1 MALHGLDPMV
11 LPTTALRRLSPR
23 KQPLALG
30 VDVREKDGALLLTL
44 LHGRGLPKELARYAL
59 RFLYVQRVD
68 MSEVSV
74 RAASSNRGDFP
85 LSELLSPRD
94 DTWWI
99 STFKEQFEHEW
110 VELATSADG
119 LPRRVAGIKMRIPPL
134 PYGPLSARNFDV
146 CCAGVDGKLHYGTLG
161 GDTRPAEL
169 QDSCPAAASTRDR
182 PCPRF
187 SMAAPR
193 QHPAASSAR
202 AVLYAPRPY
211 HHQRLR
217 PPSSRMRPRE
227 HAVPPPK
234 RRFFFYSFSS
244 SAAPRVQR
252 GPSSGGALGF
262 WPAAIF
268 ASSAVRLN
276 RRRSAAHGVTAR
288 AARDAP
294 PRRAL
299 FGGAEGR
306 GRAVPRRHRR

>member
-1 MALHGLDPMV
+1 MEVVNDFYEDQPPRDLKHHCGIVVPRTTETTVWVHPPDQGVAVALHGLDPMV

-119 LPRRVAGIKMRIPPL
+119 LPRRVAGVKMKIPPL
-134 PYGPLSARNFDV
+134 ALRTALRE
-146 CCAGVDGKLHYGTLG
+146 KLRRVLLWRRREIALRRPAG
-161 GDTRPAEL
+161 GDVRPGGA
-169 QDSCPAAASTRDR
+169 PGVRAARQRRRRGDR
-182 PCPRF
+182 PRPRLRDGG
-187 SMAAPR
+187 AR
-193 QHPAASSAR
+193 GQHPRHLPAR
-202 AVLYAPRPY
+202 AVLA
-211 HHQRLR
+211 
-217 PPSSRMRPRE
+217 
-227 HAVPPPK
+227 PPPH
-234 RRFFFYSFSS
+234 
-244 SAAPRVQR
+244 
-252 GPSSGGALGF
+252 
-262 WPAAIF
+262 AIHHPNAID
-268 ASSAVRLN
+268 ASSTHV
-276 RRRSAAHGVTAR
+276 AAAS
-288 AARDAP
+288 
-294 PRRAL
+294 
-299 FGGAEGR
+299 
-306 GRAVPRRHRR
+306 